1 MQELGDQ
8 ELHALYKP
16 IISDICQPDLSPTY
30 GTMEGLGFKVQALH
44 IYIYMCSLVNNN
56 NTCENIVLLLGVF
69 DCAKGK

>member
-44 IYIYMCSLVNNN
+44 IYIY
-56 NTCENIVLLLGVF
+56 IYIYVLTS
-69 DCAKGK
+69 K